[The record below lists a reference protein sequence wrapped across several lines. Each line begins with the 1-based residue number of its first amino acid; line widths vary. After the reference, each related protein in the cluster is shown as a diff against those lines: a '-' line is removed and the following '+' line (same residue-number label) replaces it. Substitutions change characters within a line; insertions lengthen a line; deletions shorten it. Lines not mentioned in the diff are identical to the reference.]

1 MTEPSDVPE
10 NPEVPGQL
18 RLDGFDESPR
28 DAGFDLDAG
37 FDDVDGDAAD
47 EHLLV
52 EGRPTGGWSS
62 PFATA
67 GWGRVGVI
75 VIGVVVVALAARVAG
90 LGDRPL
96 HHDESLDAWF
106 SWRYLIGTYEG
117 YDPVYHGPL
126 RFYMT
131 AWFYWLFG
139 ESETTA
145 RMWAAL
151 SGVAVVAL
159 VWAWRRDLGDVG
171 TVASVILLAVS
182 PSMLYF
188 SRFGREDSLFLAITL
203 VIVILLIRYVRRPAV
218 WHPLALLC
226 LVVAGAA
233 VKESIFLVIFV
244 FGAYALTLI
253 AQELLVAGS
262 SALAADEPADDPAAP
277 AVRADRFD
285 RMDGAGQRRL
295 LLVVALVAMIIAFFF
310 GEPIFISLGVYGA
323 FLTAMLVAAL
333 LRARRRDVD
342 LAAVP
347 VLRSLVAVPAA
358 WWAGAVAGSSL
369 LFVALFTQ
377 FFTEFDGPGTEAAP
391 YGAIRNGLVAGFEYW
406 RGEQDTLRG
415 DARWQYYL
423 ALIPAYEWLVV
434 GLAVVGIVWV
444 LRRPGLVGQTL
455 VFWGVGSLAVH
466 SWAGERMPW
475 LVIHPLLPFVLL
487 AGLGVQVL
495 WERRRSVAAVPVATL
510 LVVALGF
517 TVWTSYQAAYVRG
530 GEPRELFVQA
540 GQATEEVPAWVER
553 LELLDRLVF
562 AEQGRHLEVAIDA
575 DVYWP
580 YGWYLRDFPTGTY
593 AVLEP
598 GGPVPTQD
606 VVFLPH
612 WKLEGIGSQLV
623 GYTEIPYE
631 HRWWWVPRF
640 AVSPGEWLRWVWD
653 RTPWDGTE
661 ARPSELPGTLVGSVY
676 VRDEILELER
686 RYLPAEQAAP

>member
-1 MTEPSDVPE
+1 
-10 NPEVPGQL
+10 
-18 RLDGFDESPR
+18 
-28 DAGFDLDAG
+28 
-37 FDDVDGDAAD
+37 
-47 EHLLV
+47 
-52 EGRPTGGWSS
+52 
-62 PFATA
+62 
-67 GWGRVGVI
+67 
-75 VIGVVVVALAARVAG
+75 
-90 LGDRPL
+90 
-96 HHDESLDAWF
+96 
-106 SWRYLIGTYEG
+106 
-117 YDPVYHGPL
+117 
-126 RFYMT
+126 
-131 AWFYWLFG
+131 
-139 ESETTA
+139 
-145 RMWAAL
+145 
-151 SGVAVVAL
+151 
-159 VWAWRRDLGDVG
+159 
-171 TVASVILLAVS
+171 
-182 PSMLYF
+182 
-188 SRFGREDSLFLAITL
+188 
-203 VIVILLIRYVRRPAV
+203 LLIRFVRRPAA

-244 FGAYALTLI
+244 FGAYALVLI

-262 SALAADEPADDPAAP
+262 SALAGDAADEPAADPADDPAAP
-277 AVRADRFD
+277 AARTDRFD
-285 RMDGAGQRRL
+285 RMDAAGQRRL
-295 LLVVALVAMIIAFFF
+295 LLVVALAGMIVAFFF

-323 FLTAMLVAAL
+323 FLTAILVAAL
-333 LRARRRDVD
+333 LRARRRGVD
-342 LAAVP
+342 LAEVP

-377 FFTEFDGPGTEAAP
+377 FFTRFEGPGTEAAP

-475 LVIHPLLPFVLL
+475 LIIHPLLPFVLL

-593 AVLEP
+593 AVLEE
-598 GGPVPTQD
+598 GGAVPTQD

-686 RYLPAEQAAP
+686 RYLPAEQAVG